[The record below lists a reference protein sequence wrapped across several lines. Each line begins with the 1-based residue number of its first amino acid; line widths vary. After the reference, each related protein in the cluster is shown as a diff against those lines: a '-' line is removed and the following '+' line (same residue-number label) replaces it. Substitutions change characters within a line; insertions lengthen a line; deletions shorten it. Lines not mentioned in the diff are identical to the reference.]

1 MRAQDL
7 DDIVQ
12 GLAVAKYALEAHDE
26 RAAMEAIDTTLASAR
41 RLLSGY
47 CSGEDLQRSRPAG

>member
-12 GLAVAKYALEAHDE
+12 GLAIAKYALEAHDE
-26 RAAMEAIDTTLASAR
+26 RAAVDAIDATLAYAR
-41 RLLSGY
+41 RLLSDCGT
-47 CSGEDLQRSRPAG
+47 GDDLQRSRPAG